1 MAVPTYA
8 EFIPTL
14 LDVLAQHLDGVP
26 VVAAYEAVA
35 HAVGLTPEDRAIL
48 VPSGGQPVYK
58 NRIGWAHDSL
68 KRVGWSSS
76 PKYGIWRLTFEGVAA
91 KQSHPRGFTAEELR
105 EISRANANVRMA
117 QLLSGVQPIPT
128 DGGAIA
134 PVATASPDELIET
147 ALQQI
152 GASVAADLLERMRQV
167 TPDRF
172 ESLVLDLLHG
182 MGYGTSRSDLQRVG
196 KSGDEGIDGI
206 ISLDKLGLQKVYV
219 QAKRWQGTVGS
230 PEIQTFMGALQL
242 QGAERGVFIT
252 SSDFSRPARE
262 AAGRARGTI
271 ILVDGQRLA
280 ALMIEHGV
288 GVTHKAL
295 RVPKVDGDFFV
306 E

>member
-8 EFIPTL
+8 EFIPIL
-14 LDVLAQHLDGVP
+14 LDVLAQHQDGVQ
-26 VVAAYEAVA
+26 VVAAYEAA
-35 HAVGLTPEDRAIL
+35 ANAVGLTPEERALL
-48 VPSGGQPVYK
+48 VPSGGQPIYK

-76 PKYGIWRLTFEGVAA
+76 PKYGTWRVTSEGLAA
-91 KQSHPRGFTAEELR
+91 KQSHAQGFTAEELR
-105 EISRANANVRMA
+105 EISRANSSVRMA
-117 QLLSGVQPIPT
+117 QLLSGLPPAT
-128 DGGAIA
+128 DGGAMA
-134 PVATASPDELIET
+134 AVATASPDELIEN

-219 QAKRWQGTVGS
+219 QAKRWQGMVGS

-252 SSDFSRPARE
+252 SSDFSTPARE
-262 AAGRARGTI
+262 AAARARGTI

-280 ALMIEHGV
+280 SLMIEHGV